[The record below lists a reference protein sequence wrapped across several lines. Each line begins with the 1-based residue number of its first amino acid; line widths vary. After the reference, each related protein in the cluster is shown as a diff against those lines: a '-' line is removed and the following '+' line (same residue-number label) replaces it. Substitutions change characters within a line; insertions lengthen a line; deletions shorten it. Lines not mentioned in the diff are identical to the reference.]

1 MMKRGLVLLVSS
13 MVWGVGCADDTS
25 AAGGAAAQGGGPLGG
40 DAVGGAAVGGDAA
53 GGAVAGGEA
62 SGGAGVGGGNA
73 WMPMAYDDYFVEID
87 MPAPT
92 TSPVD
97 VAGSSFYA
105 NIPYGADEAMRFDF
119 FKPANATSAPLV
131 VFIHGGGF
139 TGGDKT
145 SGYDTAADAQR
156 LSAALEAGVAY
167 ASINYRLLDEVDTEG
182 VYKPLSDSRRALQ
195 FIRYNASALGIDPS
209 RVVLRGG
216 SAGAGSS
223 LWIAFHD
230 DMQIAAGPD
239 AVAQES
245 TRVLGV
251 AANATQATYDLE
263 KWSSVVFVGYGL
275 DLMSAVAALEMEQR
289 LASFYGLPSTDDLE
303 GQLASPAIVEY
314 RAEVDMLGS
323 MSADDPPFFVHNT
336 LPATLPTDQG
346 VLFHHPY
353 HARALR
359 DRAAEVG
366 VDCTATIEALDI
378 EDSPGES
385 DWEFL
390 LEALGV

>member
-1 MMKRGLVLLVSS
+1 MWDRGNGSKLSERTGIFFDGFHHVDIQIGLLLLLESTNALVFNIQDNKAIGVPKLTRRTITVSDAGTTKLHRGLKKRLTPVPVALRKAVRGIVGRFAVS
-13 MVWGVGCADDTS
+13 
-25 AAGGAAAQGGGPLGG
+25 GPLQ
-40 DAVGGAAVGGDAA
+40 
-53 GGAVAGGEA
+53 
-62 SGGAGVGGGNA
+62 
-73 WMPMAYDDYFVEID
+73 PK
-87 MPAPT
+87 
-92 TSPVD
+92 
-97 VAGSSFYA
+97 
-105 NIPYGADEAMRFDF
+105 R
-119 FKPANATSAPLV
+119 
-131 VFIHGGGF
+131 F
-139 TGGDKT
+139 TGKIT
-145 SGYDTAADAQR
+145 LSQPLRPLAWLQAAFPVFRQPGR
-156 LSAALEAGVAY
+156 IVGKFFV
-167 ASINYRLLDEVDTEG
+167 G
-182 VYKPLSDSRRALQ
+182 HH
-195 FIRYNASALGIDPS
+195 S
-209 RVVLRGG
+209 RVVNGRKAPPKQFTPIL
-216 SAGAGSS
+216 
-223 LWIAFHD
+223 I